1 MESILILLSM
11 VVLLLLEGFFSG
23 SEIALVNADKIRL
36 RAKASQGHKGAKLAL
51 SLFERPEVL
60 LTTTLVGTNIS
71 IVLLTTF
78 GTLLMLRWFG
88 ERGDLYAVL
97 IYTPLFLTFGEI
109 VPKSVYQQ
117 KADSLAPLVVYP
129 LRVFKILLYP
139 VIMLFSLVA
148 RFAARLAGRR
158 PTENNL
164 FITREQFRT
173 VIEMAA
179 HGSNLGVFDRERI
192 KRAIRFA
199 DITIAEAMVPLA
211 EVRAV
216 NRSHGT
222 TKAIKEV
229 RSHGYNRLPIYE
241 ENVAN
246 VIGIVTLTLWDLMDK
261 ELSEKSLL
269 ELMRPALYV
278 SPLQKIDELLP
289 VLRAREDHM
298 AVVVDEFGSAIGI
311 ITMEDILEEVV
322 GEITVGYDFDEYRPK
337 RKRQY
342 ENLEDGVYLIDS
354 RVPVSEVNELLEIN
368 LPATEFYTLGG
379 FVEARLRR
387 IPKKDESVI
396 DAGWRF
402 IVVEATERAI
412 MKLRVER
419 L

>member
-1 MESILILLSM
+1 MESILILLTM
-11 VVLLLLEGFFSG
+11 VALLLLEGFFSG

-51 SLFERPEVL
+51 SLFEKPEVL

-78 GTLLMLRWFG
+78 GTLLMIRWFG
-88 ERGDLYAVL
+88 EWGDLYAVL

-109 VPKSVYQQ
+109 VPKSVFQQ
-117 KADSLAPLVVYP
+117 KADSLAPIVVYP
-129 LRVFKILLYP
+129 LRAFKVLLYP

-148 RFAARLAGRR
+148 RLAARLAGRR

-222 TKAIKEV
+222 AKAIKEV

-241 ENVAN
+241 GNVAN
-246 VIGIVTLTLWDLMDK
+246 VIGIVILTLWDLMDE

-289 VLRAREDHM
+289 VLREREDHM

-342 ENLEDGVYLIDS
+342 ESLEDGIYLIDS

-402 IVVEATERAI
+402 IVIEATERAI
-412 MKLRVER
+412 IKLRVER

>member
-1 MESILILLSM
+1 MESILILLAM
-11 VVLLLLEGFFSG
+11 VALLLLEGFFSG

-51 SLFERPEVL
+51 TLFEKPDVL

-71 IVLLTTF
+71 VVLLTTL
-78 GTLLMLRWFG
+78 GTLLMIRWFG

-97 IYTPLFLTFGEI
+97 IYTPLLLTFGEI

-117 KADSLAPLVVYP
+117 KADSLAPIVVYP
-129 LRVFKILLYP
+129 LRAFKALLYP
-139 VIMLFSLVA
+139 VIMLFSMVA

-158 PTENNL
+158 PHENNL
-164 FITREQFRT
+164 FITREQFRSI
-173 VIEMAA
+173 VEMAA
-179 HGSNLGVFDRERI
+179 HSSNVDVFDRERI

-199 DITIAEAMVPLA
+199 DTTVAEAMVPLA

-222 TKAIKEV
+222 AKAIKEV
-229 RSHGYNRLPIYE
+229 RDHGYNRLPIYE
-241 ENVAN
+241 GNVAN
-246 VIGIVTLTLWDLMDK
+246 VIGIVTLTLWDLMDE

-269 ELMRPALYV
+269 ELNRPALYV

-289 VLRAREDHM
+289 VLRERHDHM

-322 GEITVGYDFDEYRPK
+322 GELNVGYDFDEYRPK

-342 ENLEDGVYLIDS
+342 ENLEDGIFLIDS

-387 IPKKDESVI
+387 IPKKGESVV

-402 IVVEATERAI
+402 IVSEATERAI
-412 MKLRVER
+412 LKLRVER